1 LLERTVFDPGTE
13 MEYPDSSE
21 YRIPQIRI
29 PTLPKRFLFLLVA
42 VIAVF
47 ISWSVGGQVIWFWL
61 NIEEFGEFFIRPIYF
76 QLLGG
81 LILAAIALARVDI
94 RSRRSLI
101 WWGLTQGL
109 RLARQRRTEEAA
121 APPGYVDFGSFKL
134 TPVKFVL
141 WQATKVVL
149 GLFLFRSVLFGMAAQ
164 GMLQGWDLQ
173 VGLIWNIFKLP
184 FITPPMDPSY
194 AEANVIPLIPALTL
208 IISPL
213 LAAIGTRLMFLVGLT
228 HIVRITSPT
237 STASRMATIEGL
249 ISLALFWVM
258 FNSFFSSFIDYNTK
272 YLIGGLGAAA
282 AVLAVLAVLDWRRGR
297 GLTVLTRRRVYIRVG
312 AVFLIILIATSSMAI
327 NTSIADP
334 KKVEWLGPY
343 TQQLIN
349 VNRYFAELDKVSE
362 VPYEFALSP
371 LPVARIGAYTAEHGE
386 LLTKVRLWD
395 WGAGFA
401 KLKPEIGLIPYID
414 YEDSDIIRFNGT
426 LYWAASMKPVLPG
439 TVRPQDTWYAEHLV
453 YTHVPLGFLILDAGQ
468 GKIVDTGKFFNQRRI
483 YYGEG
488 GLLEQTWSFFPEG
501 RTQSDELDGY
511 FYDGSGGVAL
521 PPPLSWIFE
530 FTFFLAY
537 RDQTI
542 HMMRYKDVYDRMQ
555 LLFPYFQY
563 PVDMFPVT
571 DGENTYYMMPL
582 IVQLDTSKV
591 PWSGGNPILR
601 LVGYSLIDVYSGEF
615 QIIVLGDDYFS
626 QLFAT
631 VYSDYVTTELP
642 EWAWSQIR
650 YPEELFEW
658 RVSIYNYFHVTDP
671 ASYIVAKEFFEV
683 PEGLDTYYIMAQ
695 PPGFDEP
702 EFLGLL
708 SLELRGALG
717 RNLAG
722 YMVARNDYPHLGEMV
737 FYEVPLE
744 AKTKLLGPT
753 GALEALEKNAEF
765 AKLKTLLREPRV
777 GDNILY
783 RVGDHDV
790 YFIPVYTAGAG
801 GVVTELGVVAA
812 VGAAFTG
819 EYFVGLGG
827 TTEEAFKA
835 YLYQLSG
842 IERPEVPERG
852 LEERKMDLVKA
863 FEAYGLTVAEPTMLN
878 PSAAFPEGSVTYVSV
893 DQWNSTKALLDSFTQ
908 RWCVTEEKVLMWQED
923 STVHFG
929 VLVNISGVV
938 ELHYITVQLAS

>member
-1 LLERTVFDPGTE
+1 
-13 MEYPDSSE
+13 MQYSEYPE
-21 YRIPQIRI
+21 PAIRI
-29 PTLPKRFLFLLVA
+29 PTIPRRFLLVLVA

-47 ISWSVGGQVIWFWL
+47 ISWSLGGQVIWFWL
-61 NIEEFGEFFIRPIYF
+61 NAEEFGEFFIKPIYF

-94 RSRRSLI
+94 RSSRSLV

-109 RLARQRRTEEAA
+109 RLARRRSTEEEAA
-121 APPGYVDFGSFKL
+121 PPDYVDFGSFKL
-134 TPVKFVL
+134 APVKFVL

-149 GLFLFRSVLFGMAAQ
+149 GVLLFRSVLFGMAAH

-173 VGLIWNIFKLP
+173 LGLIWNIFKLP

-213 LAAIGTRLMFLVGLT
+213 LAAIGTRLMFLIGLT
-228 HIVRITSPT
+228 HIVRIMSPT

-258 FNSFFSSFIDYNTK
+258 FTSFFSSFIDYNTK

-282 AVLAVLAVLDWRRGR
+282 AVLAVLAVLDWRRGK

-334 KKVEWLGPY
+334 RKVEWLGPY

-371 LPVARIGAYTAEHGE
+371 VPLDRIATYTADHAE
-386 LLTKVRLWD
+386 LLTKTRLWD
-395 WGAGFA
+395 WDAGFA

-414 YEDSDIIRFNGT
+414 YEDSDIIRFNGS
-426 LYWAASMKPVLPG
+426 LYWAASMKPVLPE
-439 TVRPQDTWYAEHLV
+439 TVRQTDRWYAEHLV
-453 YTHVPLGFLILDAGQ
+453 YTHVPNGFLILDAHE
-468 GKIVDTGKFFNQRRI
+468 GKIVDTGEFFDQRRI

-488 GLLEQTWSFFPEG
+488 GLLEQTWSAFPVG
-501 RTQSDELDGY
+501 RTESDELDGY
-511 FYDGSGGVAL
+511 FYDGSGGVDL

-542 HMMRYKDVYDRMQ
+542 HMIRYRDIYDRME
-555 LLFPYFQY
+555 LLLPYFKF
-563 PVDMFPVT
+563 PVDTFPVT
-571 DGENTYYMMPL
+571 DGKNTYYMMPL
-582 IVQLDTSKV
+582 VVELDASKV
-591 PWSGGNPILR
+591 PWSGGNPIVR
-601 LVGYSLIDVYSGEF
+601 LVGYSLIDVYNGKF
-615 QIIVLGDDYFS
+615 QIIILGDDYFS
-626 QLFAT
+626 QLFKTA
-631 VYSDYVTTELP
+631 YSGYVTTEVP
-642 EWAWSQIR
+642 EWLWGQMR

-658 RVSIYNYFHVTDP
+658 RVSMYNYFHVTDP

-695 PPGFDEP
+695 PPGFDKP

-722 YMVARNDYPHLGEMV
+722 YMVLRNDYPHLGEMV
-737 FYEVPLE
+737 FYEVSLE

-753 GALEALEKNAEF
+753 GALEALEKNSEF
-765 AKLKTLLREPRV
+765 AQLKTLLRNPRI

-801 GVVTELGVVAA
+801 GVVTELGVVAV

-819 EYFVGLGG
+819 DYRVGLGG
-827 TTEEAFKA
+827 TAEKAFEA
-835 YLYQLSG
+835 YLAQLSG
-842 IERPEVPERG
+842 IGRPEVPARG
-852 LEERKMDLVKA
+852 LMERKADLVKV
-863 FEAYGLTVAEPTMLN
+863 FEGYGLTVAEPTMLN
-878 PSAAFPEGSVTYVSV
+878 PSAAFLEGSVTYVSV
-893 DQWNSTKALLDSFTQ
+893 DQWNSTKALLDSFTE
-908 RWCVTEEKVLMWQED
+908 RWCLAEEKVLMWQED

-929 VLVNISGVV
+929 VLVDIRGVV

>member
-1 LLERTVFDPGTE
+1 
-13 MEYPDSSE
+13 MEYRAPV
-21 YRIPQIRI
+21 RL
-29 PTLPKRFLFLLVA
+29 PTFPRRFFFILAA
-42 VIAVF
+42 VVVIVTF
-47 ISWSVGGQVIWFWL
+47 WVTGREVIWLWL
-61 NIEEFGEFFIRPIYF
+61 NVEEFGELFIRPIYF
-76 QLLGG
+76 QILGG

-94 RSRRSLI
+94 KNRGSLV
-101 WWGLTQGL
+101 WWGLSL
-109 RLARQRRTEEAA
+109 AFRLVRQRGMMEAA
-121 APPGYVDFGSFKL
+121 PASYMDFRSFKL
-134 TPVKFVL
+134 RPVTFVL
-141 WQATKVVL
+141 WQATKVVF
-149 GLFLFRSVLFGMAAQ
+149 GIFLFRSVVFGMAVQ
-164 GMLQGWDLQ
+164 GMLQGWDPNL
-173 VGLIWNIFKLP
+173 GLIWNIFKLP
-184 FITPPMDPSY
+184 FITPPAESSY
-194 AEANVIPLIPALTL
+194 AEANVIPLVPALTL
-208 IISPL
+208 LVSPL
-213 LAAIGTRLMFLVGLT
+213 LAAIGTRLLLLVGLT
-228 HIVRITSPT
+228 QLVKILSPT
-237 STASRMATIEGL
+237 LQEVEQQSMRMASRVAPVEAL
-249 ISLALFWVM
+249 ISLGLFWTM
-258 FNSFFSSFIDYNTK
+258 FNSFFSSYIDYNTR

-282 AVLAVLAVLDWRRGR
+282 VVLAGLAVLDWRRGM
-297 GLTVLTRRRVYIRVG
+297 GLSVLTRRRVYIRVG
-312 AVFLIILIATSSMAI
+312 AVFLIALITTATMAV

-343 TQQLIN
+343 TQQLIA
-349 VNRYFAELDKVSE
+349 VNRYFAELDKTTE

-371 LPVARIGAYTAEHGE
+371 LPVNRIAPYTAEHGE

-426 LYWAASMKPVLPG
+426 LYWASSMKPVLPG

-453 YTHVPLGFLILDAGQ
+453 YTHVPNGFLILDARQ
-468 GKIVDTGKFFNQRRI
+468 GKIVDTGEFFNQRRI

-488 GLLEQTWSFFPEG
+488 GLLEQTWSFFPVG

-542 HMMRYKDVYDRMQ
+542 HMMRYKDVYDRME
-555 LLFPYFQY
+555 LLFPYFEF

-571 DGENTYYMMPL
+571 DGKNTYYMMPL
-582 IVQLDTSKV
+582 LVKLDTSKV
-591 PWSGGNPILR
+591 PWSGGNPIMR
-601 LVGYSLIDVYSGEF
+601 LVGYSLIDVYKGDF

-631 VYSDYVTTELP
+631 VYSDYVTTEVP
-642 EWAWSQIR
+642 EWVWSQTR

-658 RVSIYNYFHVTDP
+658 RVGMYNYFHVRD
-671 ASYIVAKEFFEV
+671 ASTFIVAKEFFEV
-683 PEGLDTYYIMAQ
+683 PKGLDTYYIMAQ
-695 PPGFDEP
+695 PPGFDKP

-722 YMVARNDYPHLGEMV
+722 YMVVRNDYPHLGEIV
-737 FYEVPLE
+737 FYAVSLE

-753 GALEALEKNAEF
+753 GAMEALEKNADF
-765 AKLKTLLREPRV
+765 AKLKTLLREPRI

-819 EYFVGLGG
+819 EYYVGLGN
-827 TTEEAFKA
+827 TSEEAFKA

-842 IERPEVPERG
+842 IERPEVPARG
-852 LEERKMDLVKA
+852 LEERKMDLVEV
-863 FEAYGLTVAEPTMLN
+863 FQGYGLTVVKPTMLS
-878 PSAAFPEGSVTYVSV
+878 PSVAFLERHVTYISA
-893 DQWNSTKALLDSFTQ
+893 DQWNSTKASLDSFIQ
-908 RWCVTEEKVLMWQED
+908 DWCLAEEKVLMWQED
-923 STVHFG
+923 SRINFG
-929 VLVNISGVV
+929 VLVNVEGIV
-938 ELHYITVQLAS
+938 ELHYMAVQLEA